1 MFSFFKRDPIKKLR
15 QEYDAKLEQ
24 AMLAQRSG
32 NMSLY
37 ADLTEET
44 EKLWQQLEKLQAEQ
58 AEKAK

>member
-1 MFSFFKRDPIKKLR
+1 MFSFFKRDPSKKLR
-15 QEYDAKLEQ
+15 EQYDAIAEQ

-37 ADLTEET
+37 ADLTEEA